1 MCLQNNETSLDPCT
15 KRVLPNEKM
24 VSFNSISHHNEVPC
38 HGGGAYG
45 NRRKLQVNN
54 HCGKFGNNNGDK
66 NVNSFCITD
75 AKRKAFLV
83 TCWKWR
89 WAASACEVQALS
101 KELDTLRSLS
111 KEVFEKY
118 PFMSGHMKAIHEKSE
133 PLTRKSSENNVLLKQ
148 EPLPFEKVF
157 SLLASIWQTSSQ
169 SAHFENELKMKTRK
183 LDHFLNVMIRWMH
196 RNYKKRQLEKS
207 ILRWLLYLLKS
218 QRDKFKLQAAI
229 ARPLPM
235 VASATSNQRPSHLVT
250 RSNRCSKPIKKEL
263 ETPEQKAHTSEKTIH
278 VLKVVIYHYFAMKIF
293 CSGVLILN
301 TSSFL

>member
-24 VSFNSISHHNEVPC
+24 VSFNSISHRNEAPC
-38 HGGGAYG
+38 HGGGAHG
-45 NRRKLQVNN
+45 SRRKLQINN
-54 HCGKFGNNNGDK
+54 HCGQFGNNNGNK
-66 NVNSFCITD
+66 NVNSFCISD
-75 AKRKAFLV
+75 AKRKACLM

-118 PFMSGHMKAIHEKSE
+118 PFMSGHMKPNHEKSE

-169 SAHFENELKMKTRK
+169 SAHLENELKLRK
-183 LDHFLNVMIRWMH
+183 RQFDHFLYVTIRWMQ

-218 QRDKFKLQAAI
+218 QRDKLKLQAAI
-229 ARPLPM
+229 ARPSPM
-235 VASATSNQRPSHLVT
+235 VASATSKQGPSHIVT
-250 RSNRCSKPIKKEL
+250 KSNRCSKPIKKEH
-263 ETPEQKAHTSEKTIH
+263 ETPEQKAHTSEKTLH
-278 VLKVVIYHYFAMKIF
+278 VLKVVII
-293 CSGVLILN
+293 
-301 TSSFL
+301 SSFLLK